1 MTTLHDPTV
10 LPADIPAPQDDG
22 GARHLTGMR
31 LPSLPLAA
39 TDGAQVD
46 LSKLA
51 GRTVVYIYPR
61 TGVPGQPMPEGWNQ
75 IPGARGCTPQS
86 CGFRDHFR
94 ELKALGVTAVYGLS
108 TQDSAYQR
116 EAAQRLCLPFPLL
129 SDADLNLKT
138 AICLPS
144 FLCRIA
150 KATYEDQENGPSNRN
165 LSHRRAV

>member
-22 GARHLTGMR
+22 AARHLTRTR

-61 TGVPGQPMPEGWNQ
+61 TGVPFLMMLY
-75 IPGARGCTPQS
+75 AS
-86 CGFRDHFR
+86 
-94 ELKALGVTAVYGLS
+94 L
-108 TQDSAYQR
+108 
-116 EAAQRLCLPFPLL
+116 LPFYQAP
-129 SDADLNLKT
+129 SMDAFESMSLANYWSLFQSSFVNEMMPR
-138 AICLPS
+138 PS
-144 FLCRIA
+144 
-150 KATYEDQENGPSNRN
+150 
-165 LSHRRAV
+165 